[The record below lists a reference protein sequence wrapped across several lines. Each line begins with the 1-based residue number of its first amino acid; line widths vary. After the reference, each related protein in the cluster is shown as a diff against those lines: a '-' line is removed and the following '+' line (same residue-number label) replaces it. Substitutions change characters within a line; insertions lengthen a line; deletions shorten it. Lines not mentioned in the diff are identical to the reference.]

1 MRWGIGLTLIGHI
14 IKERVPVGERHSD
27 YAEPTGNVV
36 LDAYWPNLHQLSAC
50 IESVH
55 GKV

>member
-1 MRWGIGLTLIGHI
+1 MRWRIGLTLIGHI
-14 IKERVPVGERHSD
+14 IKERVPIGKGHSD

-36 LDAYWPNLHQLSAC
+36 DAYWPNLHQLSAC

-55 GKV
+55 GTV